1 GVDVVGDQV
10 GDRRVAQV
18 LDHVV
23 EEQPPLAEPRPDLAR
38 QPHVL
43 AVDARLADAPL
54 YPHHVVVAVPVAVHV
69 DVPGGQVRRA
79 AVQRLLLALV
89 DRDPAGGCKPA
100 RDEQPTVEP
109 AQPALALGLV
119 EGGVDLAGRRA
130 PAERGALV
138 VGEAEVHT
146 AAGQHREREATAR
159 AHLDRLDPRLGS
171 LRVEHR
177 PGAAELADVADPLE
191 QLRAGPV
198 ATVETW
204 HANTSVALRHCGV
217 HADAAEPRLALTP
230 LAASAGGS
238 RRPGGPGVCT
248 VGRRR
253 YPCRKRPAG
262 GRRPTARRGYRSR
275 RHTPPRGAR
284 RPRRGSWAD
293 GGRVTRPPAPR
304 RRRRTRREPRRPGR
318 RRVRAER
325 PGRAAGRGRR
335 AATGS

>member
-1 GVDVVGDQV
+1 
-10 GDRRVAQV
+10 
-18 LDHVV
+18 
-23 EEQPPLAEPRPDLAR
+23 R

-54 YPHHVVVAVPVAVHV
+54 YPHHVVVAIPVAVHV

-89 DRDPAGGCKPA
+89 DRDPAGGCEPA

-119 EGGVDLAGRRA
+119 EGGMDLAGRRA
-130 PAERGALV
+130 PAERGTLV

-146 AAGQHREREATAR
+146 ATRQHREREATAC

-217 HADAAEPRLALTP
+217 HADAAEPR
-230 LAASAGGS
+230 AGLSGLL
-238 RRPGGPGVCT
+238 
-248 VGRRR
+248 
-253 YPCRKRPAG
+253 
-262 GRRPTARRGYRSR
+262 RPTARRGYRSR

-284 RPRRGSWAD
+284 RPRRGSRAD
-293 GGRVTRPPAPR
+293 GGRVTRPRAPR
-304 RRRRTRREPRRPGR
+304 RRRRTRREP
-318 RRVRAER
+318 
-325 PGRAAGRGRR
+325 
-335 AATGS
+335 